1 MPTCKRCSLWL
12 ISLIGA
18 KTMLLFFQL
27 KVANKRDT
35 NFTIV
40 KDEEPIHFYEPR

>member
-1 MPTCKRCSLWL
+1 MQKMFSSVTT
-12 ISLIGA
+12 LIGTT
-18 KTMLLFFQL
+18 KMLLFFQL
-27 KVANKRDT
+27 KVANKRNM